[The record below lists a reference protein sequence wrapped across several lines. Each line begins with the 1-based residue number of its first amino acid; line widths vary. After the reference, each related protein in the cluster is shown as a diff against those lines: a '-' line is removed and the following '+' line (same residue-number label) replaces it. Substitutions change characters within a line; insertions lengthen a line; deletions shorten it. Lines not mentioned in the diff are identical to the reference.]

1 MTNLIIFLALMVLGY
16 LAGTWAERRHYRS
29 IAQREANWLHLPALT
44 LPEAG
49 IDSGNVAQARL
60 VSGSAVIS
68 IDYFKRFLAALRNL
82 FGGTVKSYETLIDRA
97 RREAVLRMKA
107 EALGAAAIVNV
118 RIETSTIGG
127 HGRRGS
133 KSTTCLEAVA
143 YGTAL
148 YLKDR

>member
-1 MTNLIIFLALMVLGY
+1 MTNLIIFLSLMVLGY
-16 LAGTWAERRHYRS
+16 LAGSWAERRHYRS
-29 IAQREANWLHLPALT
+29 IAQREAQWIHLPAVT
-44 LPEAG
+44 LPQAG
-49 IDSGNVAQARL
+49 IAPGTVDHAHL

-68 IDYFKRFLAALRNL
+68 IDYFKRFLAGLRNL
-82 FGGTVKSYETLIDRA
+82 FGGTVRSYETLIDRA

-107 EALGAAAIVNV
+107 DAVGAAAIVNV

-127 HGRRGS
+127 HGKRGN